1 MKAIERVRFLAASEH
16 RVEILQ
22 SLVDE
27 SFSPA
32 DLRDGTAVS
41 RATVHRVLDSFKEYG
56 WVRRTDGKYTA
67 TAAGRLV
74 LERFEVVRD
83 TAAEVDA
90 LSDFLTG
97 FECTRGLPLPL
108 DDYDIVTAS
117 QSDPHAAAEY
127 FISSIPTDASQL
139 RALLPTVVPMFN
151 RACEPLVEKGAS
163 VELVLS
169 PSAGKTSQESYPD
182 DFEEARSLD
191 SLSLFISPEAFGY
204 GLSVFEDEVF
214 LGAYDDAGRLQSC
227 LHSTDSDLHEWAIS
241 AFREVRA
248 DATEVG
254 VDRPKP
260 QP

>member
-1 MKAIERVRFLAASEH
+1 MTAIERVRFLAASEH

-22 SLVDE
+22 SLADE

-32 DLRDGTAVS
+32 ELRDRAAVS
-41 RATVHRVLDSFKEYG
+41 RATIHRVLDSFEEYG
-56 WVRRTDGKYTA
+56 WVRRTDGEYVA

-90 LSDFLTG
+90 LSEFLTG
-97 FECTRGLPLPL
+97 FECARELPLPL

-117 QSDPHAAAEY
+117 RSDPHAAAEY
-127 FISSIPTDASQL
+127 FVSSIPTDASQL

-151 RACEPLVEKGAS
+151 RACEPLVEDGAS

-182 DFEEARSLD
+182 DFEQARSLD

-204 GLSVFEDEVF
+204 GLSMFDENVF
-214 LGAYDDAGRLQSC
+214 LGAYDEAGRLQSC
-227 LHSTDSDLHEWAIS
+227 LHSTDSDLHEWAVS
-241 AFREVRA
+241 TFQAVRA
-248 DATEVG
+248 DATEIG
-254 VDRPKP
+254 LDRPKP
-260 QP
+260 